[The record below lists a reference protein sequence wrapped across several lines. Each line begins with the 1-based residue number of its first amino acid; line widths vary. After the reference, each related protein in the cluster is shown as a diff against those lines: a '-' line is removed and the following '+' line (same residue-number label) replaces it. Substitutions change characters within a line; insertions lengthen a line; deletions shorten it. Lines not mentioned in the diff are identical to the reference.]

1 MPRRRP
7 LLLPTSFALAS
18 IAASLAGCA
27 FEDARTAARAPSA
40 LIGMSELDLQTCL
53 GNPNSSASFGS
64 SKVLTY
70 NSASTSSGGITLTLP
85 LVGGIT
91 ITGNGYC
98 HVVVRLDGER
108 VSKVRFVG
116 ETDEPGAPNA
126 WCAPIV
132 RSCVAHPEPYW
143 SPGPPVPPAISGS
156 AGTTAAP
163 ATSDPV
169 GAMVTPGAPAPADQ
183 AVVPAGAASFTPAP
197 PAGGSISNP

>member
-1 MPRRRP
+1 
-7 LLLPTSFALAS
+7 
-18 IAASLAGCA
+18 
-27 FEDARTAARAPSA
+27 
-40 LIGMSELDLQTCL
+40 MSELDLQTCL
-53 GNPNSSASFGS
+53 GNPNSSASFGT

-70 NSASTSSGGITLTLP
+70 NSASTSSGGITLTVP

-116 ETDEPGAPNA
+116 ETDEPGAPDA

-143 SPGPPVPPAISGS
+143 TPRPPVPPVTSGP
-156 AGTTAAP
+156 AGTTA
-163 ATSDPV
+163 
-169 GAMVTPGAPAPADQ
+169 TPEAPAPADQ
-183 AVVPAGAASFTPAP
+183 ALMPAGVVPFTPAP
-197 PAGGSISNP
+197 PAVLPAAGGISAP